1 MWSTHS
7 QPVGCSITQCPLGFV
22 TTVQFSHFHMPSLLF
37 QKLCHCWLWQ
47 ADTHSVPACAHTRT
61 HAHSWS
67 EAMVKCCCGL
77 AKCSADS
84 ASFEWSHRDLACVCV
99 CVCCVFCVL
108 ALAHIQI
115 LPPLPSSLE
124 TTTTLL
130 PSLPLLPCGRQCG
143 RSLVAAH
150 AHTPTCPP
158 PPAHPTHQLFR
169 DLGKA
174 SCLTYRTPTYY
185 SPWGRKQ
192 AGNCISEGNK
202 SQEMWSLMSSGFWAT
217 VMAC

>member
-1 MWSTHS
+1 MKYTLTASRLFYH
-7 QPVGCSITQCPLGFV
+7 PVPTGFCDYSAILSFSYAITAISETL
-22 TTVQFSHFHMPSLLF
+22 SLLVVAGWHTF
-37 QKLCHCWLWQ
+37 CSSL
-47 ADTHSVPACAHTRT
+47 CAHTHTRT
-61 HAHSWS
+61 QLKRSYGKMLLRLGQVLCWLS
-67 EAMVKCCCGL
+67 LIWMVTQRFGL
-77 AKCSADS
+77 
-84 ASFEWSHRDLACVCV
+84 CV

-158 PPAHPTHQLFR
+158 PPAHTTHQLFR

-202 SQEMWSLMSSGFWAT
+202 SQEM
-217 VMAC
+217 

>member
-22 TTVQFSHFHMPSLLF
+22 TTVQFSNFHMPSLLF

-61 HAHSWS
+61 QLKRSYGKMLLRLGQVLCWLS
-67 EAMVKCCCGL
+67 LIWMVTQRFGL
-77 AKCSADS
+77 
-84 ASFEWSHRDLACVCV
+84 CV

-124 TTTTLL
+124 TTTTPL

-158 PPAHPTHQLFR
+158 PPAHTTHQLFR

-174 SCLTYRTPTYY
+174 SYLTYRTPTYY

>member
-1 MWSTHS
+1 MAGWHTFCSS
-7 QPVGCSITQCPLGFV
+7 Q
-22 TTVQFSHFHMPSLLF
+22 
-37 QKLCHCWLWQ
+37 
-47 ADTHSVPACAHTRT
+47 CAHTRT
-61 HAHSWS
+61 HTHSWS

-99 CVCCVFCVL
+99 CCVFCVL

-124 TTTTLL
+124 TTTTPL